1 MPPEQ
6 VEEIRAWLIK
16 AARDLEAARRLIET
30 EEPLLDIVVYHCQQS
45 MEKALKGFL
54 TFKEL
59 PFTKTHALVVLVEQ
73 AAEIDSTFESL
84 ADHAE
89 ELSPFAWR
97 FRYPGEL
104 LEPGQ
109 DEAQKAVELAHAA
122 LDFVTERIPEEARP

>member
-54 TFKEL
+54 T
-59 PFTKTHALVVLVEQ
+59 
-73 AAEIDSTFESL
+73 S
-84 ADHAE
+84 
-89 ELSPFAWR
+89 
-97 FRYPGEL
+97 
-104 LEPGQ
+104 
-109 DEAQKAVELAHAA
+109 
-122 LDFVTERIPEEARP
+122 ERIPEEARP